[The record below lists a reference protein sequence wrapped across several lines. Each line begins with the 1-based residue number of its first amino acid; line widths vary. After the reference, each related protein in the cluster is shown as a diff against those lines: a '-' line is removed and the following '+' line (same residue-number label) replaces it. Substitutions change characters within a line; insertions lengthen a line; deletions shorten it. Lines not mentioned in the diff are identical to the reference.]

1 MKPITRRR
9 FLTTGIVTVAGAA
22 GLYGAERIAN
32 RYGLIPPDAA
42 TWYGPGETLDYDVQR
57 IFGRNALAR
66 EFSPSQITHPPFR
79 NEIGPPLPAAYHQ
92 FEQNGFRD
100 WRLKIDGLVSNPASF
115 SLSDIH
121 SMPKRS
127 QITMISCEEGWSYIG
142 EWTGVQLSHLLD
154 LAGAKP
160 NATYVVYRSIQPKYW
175 WDSLDIFEAR
185 QPQTLVAYAVNGN
198 DLTMRTGAP
207 LRMRVPRQLG
217 YKSVKFINHIT
228 VTDNIKSF
236 GDGMGSGNPAD
247 GYAWF
252 AGE

>member
-9 FLTTGIVTVAGAA
+9 FLTTGIITVAGAS

-79 NEIGPPLPAAYHQ
+79 NELGPPLPAAYR
-92 FEQNGFRD
+92 ESERNGFRD
-100 WRLKIDGLVSNPASF
+100 WRLKIDGLVENPTSF
-115 SLSDIH
+115 SLAEIH
-121 SMPKRS
+121 SMPARS
-127 QITMISCEEGWSYIG
+127 QITMLSCEEGWSYIG
-142 EWTGVQLSHLLD
+142 EWIGVPLSHLLD
-154 LAGAKP
+154 LVGAKP
-160 NATYVVYRSIQPKYW
+160 NATYVVYRSIQPDYW

-185 QPQTLVAYAVNGN
+185 HPQTLMAYAMNGS
-198 DLTMRTGAP
+198 DLTHRMGAP

-217 YKSVKFINHIT
+217 YKSIKFVNHIT

-236 GDGMGSGNPAD
+236 ENGLGSGPPSD
-247 GYAWF
+247 GYSWF